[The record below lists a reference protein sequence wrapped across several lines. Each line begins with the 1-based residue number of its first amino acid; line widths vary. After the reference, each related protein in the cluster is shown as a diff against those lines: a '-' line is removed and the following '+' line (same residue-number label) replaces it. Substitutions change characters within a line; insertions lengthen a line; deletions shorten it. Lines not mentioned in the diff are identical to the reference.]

1 MSPKVEFWLMRLAV
15 YDTLSAMTTQDQ
27 TLLEAALIG
36 FQHQA
41 DQLAEKIADVQRQ
54 LGGRTTSA
62 TPKAAAAAAAPS
74 KKRSMST
81 AARKRIA
88 AAQKK
93 RWAEYHRQKEA
104 KS

>member
-1 MSPKVEFWLMRLAV
+1 
-15 YDTLSAMTTQDQ
+15 MTTQDQ

-41 DQLAEKIADVQRQ
+41 DQLAGKIAEIQRQ
-54 LGGRTTSA
+54 LGGRTASSA
-62 TPKAAAAAAAPS
+62 PKTAAAAAAPA
-74 KKRSMST
+74 KKRSMSA

>member
-1 MSPKVEFWLMRLAV
+1 
-15 YDTLSAMTTQDQ
+15 MTTQDQ

-41 DQLAEKIADVQRQ
+41 DQLAEKIADIQRQ
-54 LGGRTTSA
+54 LGGRTASPAPRT
-62 TPKAAAAAAAPS
+62 AAASAAPA
-74 KKRSMST
+74 KKRSMSA